1 MKKYFLIPIILLFVS
16 CGMEKAKVKIIT
28 TGETVVIPND
38 PWLKIGDTIQIFSR
52 KNKVINSGDNWQISE
67 EEGSSDT
74 TYTAIWDATQYEIKK
89 RMSIVIS
96 N

>member
-1 MKKYFLIPIILLFVS
+1 
-16 CGMEKAKVKIIT
+16 MEKAKVKIIA

-38 PWLKIGDTIQIFSR
+38 PWLKIGDTVQIFSR
-52 KNKVINSGDNWQISE
+52 KNKAINSGNNWQMSE
-67 EEGSSDT
+67 EKEFSDT
-74 TYTAIWDATQYEIKK
+74 TYTTFWSATQYEIKK